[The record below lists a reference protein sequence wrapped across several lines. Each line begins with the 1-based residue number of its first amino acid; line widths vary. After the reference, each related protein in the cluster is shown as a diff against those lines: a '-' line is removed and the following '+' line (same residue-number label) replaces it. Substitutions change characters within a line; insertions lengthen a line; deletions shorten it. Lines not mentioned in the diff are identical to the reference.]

1 MSLNRKNE
9 ILKAMRTI
17 LQEYKNDE
25 HSTSTTDCKLCKL
38 FLYKSSP
45 MCSLCPM
52 FAFVHLDNN
61 TYCCMNRRC
70 EPVDC
75 NKSYIDNEYNAVIE
89 FYEKAI
95 KKIEKMSNIDLKK
108 ESTFKFLIAIDDKV
122 AEKYDL

>member
-1 MSLNRKNE
+1 
-9 ILKAMRTI
+9 
-17 LQEYKNDE
+17 
-25 HSTSTTDCKLCKL
+25 
-38 FLYKSSP
+38 
-45 MCSLCPM
+45 
-52 FAFVHLDNN
+52 
-61 TYCCMNRRC
+61 MNRRC